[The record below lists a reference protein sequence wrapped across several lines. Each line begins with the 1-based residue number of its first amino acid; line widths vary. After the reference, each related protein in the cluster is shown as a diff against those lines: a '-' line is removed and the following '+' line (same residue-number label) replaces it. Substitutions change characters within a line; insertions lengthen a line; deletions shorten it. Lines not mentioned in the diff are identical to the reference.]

1 MVPFKS
7 KKCKVAYVFNVNML
21 SNVQVVGNANRALRN
36 RVLGG

>member
-7 KKCKVAYVFNVNML
+7 KKCKVAYVFNVKML
-21 SNVQVVGNANRALRN
+21 SKKQMVGNANRALRK